1 MKRILFIL
9 FAAIMSTTV
18 CHAAM
23 SNSRVRKETRF
34 LTDKMA
40 YELNLNT
47 AQYNDVYEINYDF
60 ISGVRYLMD
69 DVLRGEEWALNRYY
83 DYLDI
88 RNDDLR
94 WVLSRRQYSRFMQA
108 AYFFRP
114 IYVSGG
120 HWSFRIYVTYTNP
133 NHFYYPRPYHYR
145 TYCGGHNRVHY
156 HNVSYYRGRHN
167 YPTYNGSFRIRDNKS
182 YHTSRRSD
190 FGSVHI
196 RPNSGTRPNVEQS
209 NRRPATNSPVRRSD
223 TKKEVNAPKRGQ
235 SIQKENESI
244 RRRSN
249 SSSSSTRTIRSS
261 SRSSE
266 RGKEASR
273 RN

>member
-1 MKRILFIL
+1 MKRILFML
-9 FAAIMSTTV
+9 FAVIMSTV
-18 CHAAM
+18 ACHAAM
-23 SNSRVRKETRF
+23 SNSKVRKETRF

-167 YPTYNGSFRIRDNKS
+167 HPTYNGSFRIRDNKS
-182 YHTSRRSD
+182 YHTSWRSD

-209 NRRPATNSPVRRSD
+209 NRRPTTNGPVRRSD

-235 SIQKENESI
+235 STQKENESV

-249 SSSSSTRTIRSS
+249 SSSSSTRTTRSS

-266 RGKEASR
+266 RSKEASR

>member
-1 MKRILFIL
+1 MKRILFML
-9 FAAIMSTTV
+9 FAVIMSTAV

-23 SNSRVRKETRF
+23 SNSKVRKETRF

-167 YPTYNGSFRIRDNKS
+167 HPTYNAL
-182 YHTSRRSD
+182 
-190 FGSVHI
+190 SVSVI
-196 RPNSGTRPNVEQS
+196 IN
-209 NRRPATNSPVRRSD
+209 
-223 TKKEVNAPKRGQ
+223 
-235 SIQKENESI
+235 
-244 RRRSN
+244 
-249 SSSSSTRTIRSS
+249 RTIRAGVRISVRFIS
-261 SRSSE
+261 VPIPVRALITWNSPIAVLLPTVRY
-266 RGKEASR
+266 AVPILR
-273 RN
+273 RK

>member
-1 MKRILFIL
+1 MKRILFML
-9 FAAIMSTTV
+9 FAVIMSTAV

-23 SNSRVRKETRF
+23 SNSKVRKETRF

-209 NRRPATNSPVRRSD
+209 NRRPATNSPERRSD

-249 SSSSSTRTIRSS
+249 SSSSSTRTTRSS

-266 RGKEASR
+266 RGKETSR